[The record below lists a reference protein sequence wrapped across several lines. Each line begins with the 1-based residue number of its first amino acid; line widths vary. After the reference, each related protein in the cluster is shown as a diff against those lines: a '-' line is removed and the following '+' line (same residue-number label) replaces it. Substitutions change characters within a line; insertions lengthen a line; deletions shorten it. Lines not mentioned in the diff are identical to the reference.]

1 MKRDSGGGRRPAG
14 DQPETGSVFPVL
26 FAVRWGAWSIAL
38 IRIALGD
45 LPADET
51 RYEPVLLGLTFAQ
64 TLASTLYV
72 PLLRPYVR
80 RLVGGRAGPR
90 DGLRALGLV
99 GGAAVMVVLS

>member
-51 RYEPVLLGLTFAQ
+51 RYEPVLLGLTFCQ
-64 TLASTLYV
+64 TLAAMAYV
-72 PLLRPYVR
+72 PLFRPHIR
-80 RLVGGRAGPR
+80 RLVGDRAGPR
-90 DGLRALGLV
+90 DDLIALGLV
-99 GGAAVMVVLS
+99 DIV